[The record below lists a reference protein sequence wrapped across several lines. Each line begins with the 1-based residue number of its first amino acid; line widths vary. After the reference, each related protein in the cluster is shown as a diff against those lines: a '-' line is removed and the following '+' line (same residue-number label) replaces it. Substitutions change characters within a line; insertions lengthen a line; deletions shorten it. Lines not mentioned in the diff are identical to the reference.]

1 MYDLVT
7 EEVSLSLSALLPAQ
21 PRVVLLPRPAT
32 PPATPPAMPNLAPL
46 RTPTH
51 FIGTKSETNTTNNN
65 HSVVTDKPK
74 TNKI

>member
-1 MYDLVT
+1 MYHLMT

-21 PRVVLLPRPAT
+21 PRVVLLPGPAAGLAT
-32 PPATPPAMPNLAPL
+32 PPAPPTLAPL